1 MTWKSRKL
9 GDMLIVANA
18 LALAWVVNLASQY
31 YFFRLDLTEEKR
43 YSIKAPTQN
52 LLESLDD
59 DVFIEV
65 FLAGDLNA
73 GFKRLQKAI
82 EETLTEFRITS
93 NNKVHF
99 AFTDPATAMGE
110 KAQREFMNEL
120 VSKGVNP
127 TNVID
132 TKSGQR
138 VEKLVFPGVVIS
150 YGGFEKGVTL
160 LKGNRALTSDQILN
174 QSIEGLE
181 YELANAISQLTTLE
195 RKRVGLL
202 LGHGEL
208 DSLEIASFNNALLD
222 QYDVFKVD
230 ITRKQNIGD
239 YDVIVVN
246 KPTTAFTEVDKLK
259 LDQYVMRGGKLL
271 LLLDRM
277 DAIMDSASRS
287 DYLAFPYQLNL
298 DDLLFKY
305 GVRINPDLVQDLL
318 SAHYPIVTGQVGGR
332 PQMTQLEWPFFP
344 LINQYA
350 DHPVGRNLDATILK
364 FASSIDTVKAVGVK
378 KTPLMFTSTASRELG
393 APVQVSVNALRQQID
408 PARFQSGPIPV
419 AYLLEGKF
427 TSLYKD
433 RFLPEGLDSVQFVD
447 ESVDTKIIVVA
458 DGDIARNDIN
468 PRTGQPQQL
477 GFDAVSSYT
486 FANQDLLLNMVSFLV
501 EENGLITTRN
511 KEVKIRP
518 LNKTK
523 IAEERTYWQVTNLV
537 MPVVLLVLYGLVRSY
552 LRRRKYTLR

>member
-1 MTWKSRKL
+1 M
-9 GDMLIVANA
+9 VANA
-18 LALAWVVNLASQY
+18 VALAWVVNLASQY
-31 YFFRLDLTEEKR
+31 YFFRFDLTEEKR
-43 YSIKAPTQN
+43 YSIKAPTQD

-99 AFTDPATAMGE
+99 SFTDPASAMGE

-132 TKSGQR
+132 TKGGQR
-138 VEKLVFPGVVIS
+138 VEKLVFPGVVVS

-160 LKGNRALTSDQILN
+160 LKGNRALTSDQVLN

-181 YELANAISQLTTLE
+181 YELANTISQLTTLN

-208 DSLEIASFNNALLD
+208 DGLEIASFNNALLD

-230 ITRKQNIGD
+230 ITRKQDIGD
-239 YDVIVVN
+239 YDLIVVS
-246 KPTTAFTEVDKLK
+246 KPTQAFSEVDKLK
-259 LDQYVMRGGKLL
+259 LDQFVMRGGKLL
-271 LLLDRM
+271 LLLDKM
-277 DAIMDSASRS
+277 DAIMDSASRE

-298 DDLLFKY
+298 DDWLFKY

-318 SAHYPIVTGQVGGR
+318 SARYPIVTGQVGGR

-350 DHPVGRNLDATILK
+350 DHPVGRNLDATLLR
-364 FASSIDTVKAVGVK
+364 FVSSIDTVKAVGVK
-378 KTPLMFTSTASRELG
+378 KTPLMFTSPASRRLG
-393 APVQVSVNALRQQID
+393 APVQVNVNDLRQQLD

-419 AYLLEGKF
+419 AYLLEGQF

-433 RFLPEGLDSVQFVD
+433 RFLPAGMDTIQFLEQSVG
-447 ESVDTKIIVVA
+447 TKIIVVA
-458 DGDIARNDIN
+458 DGDIVRNDIN
-468 PRTGQPQQL
+468 PRTRQPQQL

-518 LNKTK
+518 LHKTK
-523 IAEERTYWQVTNLV
+523 IAEERTFWQLINLV
-537 MPVVLLVLYGLVRSY
+537 MPVVLLIVYGMARAY
-552 LRRRKYTLR
+552 LRKRKYTLH

>member
-1 MTWKSRKL
+1 M
-9 GDMLIVANA
+9 VANA

-43 YSIKAPTQN
+43 YSIKAPTQD

-138 VEKLVFPGVVIS
+138 VEKLVFPGVVVS

-181 YELANAISQLTTLE
+181 YELANAISQLTTLD
-195 RKRVGLL
+195 RKRVGLV

-230 ITRKQNIGD
+230 ITRKQDIGD
-239 YDVIVVN
+239 YDLIVVS
-246 KPTTAFTEVDKLK
+246 KPTKAFSEVDKLK
-259 LDQYVMRGGKLL
+259 LDQYVMGGGKLL

-277 DAIMDSASRS
+277 DAIMDSASRE

-318 SAHYPIVTGQVGGR
+318 SARYPIVTGQVGGK

-344 LINQYA
+344 LINQYT
-350 DHPVGRNLDATILK
+350 DHPVGRNLDAAILR
-364 FASSIDTVKAVGVK
+364 FVSSIDTVKAVGVK
-378 KTPLMFTSTASRELG
+378 KTPLMFTSPASRKLG
-393 APVQVSVNALRQQID
+393 APVQVSVNDLRQQLD
-408 PARFQSGPIPV
+408 PVRFQSGPIPV
-419 AYLLEGKF
+419 AYLLEGHF

-433 RFLPEGLDSVQFVD
+433 RFLPEGLDSIQFVD
-447 ESVDTKIIVVA
+447 QSVDTKIIVVA
-458 DGDIARNDIN
+458 DGDIVRNDIN
-468 PRTGQPQQL
+468 PRTRQPQQL

-523 IAEERTYWQVTNLV
+523 IAEERAYWQVVNLV
-537 MPVVLLVLYGLVRSY
+537 VPVVLLVLYGLVRAY
-552 LRRRKYTLR
+552 LRKRKYTLH